1 MNNWIARMIAIGS
14 VLTATIAALAKASE
28 ENPNAVTQKYASE
41 HRAENAE
48 LRKKNAHD
56 SVSIAKLID
65 DINAAVRSNKQR
77 MLSII
82 TINTDVAG
90 SQLEQEKART
100 GLTFGDVYVAHS
112 LALATK
118 KKFNAIVELHKSG
131 KSWADIAKSHNVTL
145 KGSSELIE
153 QMKKHQ

>member
-1 MNNWIARMIAIGS
+1 MKKFVVVFLTTLLAGVPVPVAYGIEPERDVLDRPTPNPAGS
-14 VLTATIAALAKASE
+14 ATASRI
-28 ENPNAVTQKYASE
+28 QK
-41 HRAENAE
+41 N
-48 LRKKNAHD
+48 D
-56 SVSIAKLID
+56 PVSIAKLID